1 MNDRIEKARMQYI
14 YDDWEEYPQEAIEIS
29 EREEMMQ
36 DSKENFRK
44 AIEDNLPKTIEREL
58 VEKMRETYEWCMN
71 RSDDKNKILWNIII
85 KDIDQLLSDNQK

>member
-1 MNDRIEKARMQYI
+1 MQYI
-14 YDDWEEYPQEAIEIS
+14 YDDWEEYPQESIEIS
-29 EREEMMQ
+29 EREEIMQ

-58 VEKMRETYEWCMN
+58 VEKMKETYEWCMN

-85 KDIDQLLSDNQK
+85 KDLDQLLSDNQK